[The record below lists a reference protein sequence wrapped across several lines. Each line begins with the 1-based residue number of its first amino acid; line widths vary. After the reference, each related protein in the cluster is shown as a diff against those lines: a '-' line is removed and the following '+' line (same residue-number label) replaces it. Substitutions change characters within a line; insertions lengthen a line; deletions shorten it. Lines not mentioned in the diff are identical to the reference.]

1 MAKSAGEQ
9 AAERGRETYSP
20 LALGFARAIG
30 RPQSSLMSAAG
41 EPRGQKAGVTTGAG
55 VIVLGVL
62 ALLGVPSTQLV
73 AIAMIA

>member
-1 MAKSAGEQ
+1 MAKSVGEQ

-30 RPQSSLMSAAG
+30 RPQSLRMSAAG
-41 EPRGQKAGVTTGAG
+41 EPRAQKAGVTAAAG
-55 VIVLGVL
+55 GIVLGVL
-62 ALLGVPSTQLV
+62 ALLSVPSTQLI